1 MKRKLQLETIIP
13 TLPYDV
19 WMEILLYAFHGVD
32 DDARLMEEAIITRET
47 SIGMKVLIDRYILG
61 SVVTVSSQMM
71 NEKVINDNR
80 LLLLTGLRALSLGDL
95 HMITAR
101 SLTQMI
107 GLESLDLEEEDGRL
121 DKKVT
126 KTLTNLRNLVIG
138 PDCALRNG
146 FAKTLPKLESLS
158 LNTLRIDTRGL
169 THSPQLRTLRIDG
182 FSHVEF
188 RTAFHR
194 LTCLQRLELVGDL
207 SIDDDELVIL
217 APSLRELSLTLY
229 TNPFTSGGL
238 AKMSRLKALV
248 IHLARE
254 DDGMTE
260 SIGNLTQLRMLDI
273 YRSYSLTDV
282 MLSQLTGLTC
292 LKLCG
297 CNNVTDH
304 ALSVLTNLTELRMSH
319 MIRPTD
325 AGLSQLT
332 QLTKIDIDHCRFI
345 TPMGLSFLSSRLEVI
360 HLHPRESVRLIK
372 NPPLI
377 WSLPLL
383 CTFPRLKTIHVSS
396 PDRETMEQIA
406 YLSESQ
412 DKIRFIVT

>member
-1 MKRKLQLETIIP
+1 MKRKLQLETIVS

-47 SIGMKVLIDRYILG
+47 STGMKVLIDRYILG
-61 SVVTVSSQMM
+61 SVVSVSSQMM

-80 LLLLTGLRALSLGDL
+80 LLLLTGLRALSLGYL
-95 HMITAR
+95 HTITAR

-138 PDCALRNG
+138 PDCALRNK

-158 LNTLRIDTRGL
+158 LNTVRIDTRGL
-169 THSPQLRTLRIDG
+169 AHSPQLRTLRIDG
-182 FSHVEF
+182 FSHVWF
-188 RTAFHR
+188 RTAFRR

-207 SIDDDELVIL
+207 IIDDDELVIL
-217 APSLRELSLTLY
+217 APSLRELSLQLY
-229 TNPFTSGGL
+229 TNPFTSDGL
-238 AKMSRLKALV
+238 ARMSRLETLV
-248 IHLARE
+248 IHLTRE

-260 SIGNLTQLRMLDI
+260 SIGKLTQLRMLDI
-273 YRSYSLTDV
+273 YRSYSLTDA

-297 CNNVTDH
+297 CNNVSDH
-304 ALSVLTNLTELRMSH
+304 ALSVLTNLTELTMSH

-325 AGLSQLT
+325 MGLSQLT

-360 HLHPRESVRLIK
+360 HLHPRESVRFSKI
-372 NPPLI
+372 PPLI

-383 CTFPRLKTIHVSS
+383 VTFPRLRTIHVSS
-396 PDRETMEQIA
+396 PDRETVEQIA
-406 YLSESQ
+406 HLSASQ

>member
-169 THSPQLRTLRIDG
+169 AHSPQLRTLRIDG
-182 FSHVEF
+182 FNHVMW
-188 RTAFHR
+188 RTAFRR
-194 LTCLQRLELVGDL
+194 LTCLQRLDLVGGPN
-207 SIDDDELVIL
+207 IDDETLVIL
-217 APSLRELSLTLY
+217 APSLRELSLRLY
-229 TNPFTSGGL
+229 TNPFTSDGL
-238 AKMSRLKALV
+238 ARMSRLETLV
-248 IHLARE
+248 IHLVRE
-254 DDGMTE
+254 DDGITQ
-260 SIGNLTQLRMLDI
+260 SIGKLTQLRTLDV

-297 CNNVTDH
+297 CSNVSDH
-304 ALSVLTNLTELRMSH
+304 ALSVLTNLTELTMSH

-325 AGLSQLT
+325 MGLSQLT

-345 TPMGLSFLSSRLEVI
+345 TSVGLSFLSPRLEVI
-360 HLHPRESVRLIK
+360 HLHPRESTRLIK
-372 NPPLI
+372 NLPLI

-383 CTFPRLKTIHVSS
+383 CTFPRLKTIYVSS
-396 PDRETMEQIA
+396 PDQETMEQIA

-412 DKIRFIVT
+412 DKIRLIVT